1 MSTTYT
7 SLGRHGH
14 VIVNSAYKGTGYID
28 REIKTKKKK
37 GFLVD
42 VDPNLLPSAQLVQAD
57 HEKEQ
62 TPSLLLFGGMFHN
75 AIV

>member
-28 REIKTKKKK
+28 RETKKKK
-37 GFLVD
+37 KKKRFLVD
-42 VDPNLLPSAQLVQAD
+42 VDPNLLASA
-57 HEKEQ
+57 
-62 TPSLLLFGGMFHN
+62 
-75 AIV
+75 